1 MKGAVGGLSKKLA
14 LVRMCRALTNQGPG
28 SDRPETDLEIG
39 TGGWLMLNLPSR
51 RVHRY
56 PRGDH
61 LYCGRGGRALAMATS
76 RPQEISSGEQS
87 SRSIMHSISVGP
99 S

>member
-1 MKGAVGGLSKKLA
+1 
-14 LVRMCRALTNQGPG
+14 
-28 SDRPETDLEIG
+28 
-39 TGGWLMLNLPSR
+39 MLNLPSR

-56 PRGDH
+56 PRGDY

-76 RPQEISSGEQS
+76 RPQEISSGGQS